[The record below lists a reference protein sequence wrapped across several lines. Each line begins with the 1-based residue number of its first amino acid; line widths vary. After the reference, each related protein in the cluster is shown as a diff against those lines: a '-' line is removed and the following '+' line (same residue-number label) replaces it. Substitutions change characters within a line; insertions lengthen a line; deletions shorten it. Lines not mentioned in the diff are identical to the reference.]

1 MGKLIRKLL
10 QAVLA
15 LLFSLAVFSQ
25 KFAYPSFNNSFKSVD
40 DLLPSKWFLK
50 DSAIGDL
57 NGDNIA
63 DLVAVA
69 EWKDTIEELRPDNT
83 VNLGSPRILLI
94 FFKNSQTGNFDL
106 VLQHNSFIIRY
117 GEGGMDPEAY
127 RKVSIENKVL
137 DIYYELLRGHAEY
150 KFRYQENDFYLIGA
164 TTGGESGGQIDYWD
178 INFMT
183 KKAKHEWGGISD
195 EKMKTKWVT
204 VPVQRLKKLKELTM
218 QFAWEVMPYVFI

>member
-1 MGKLIRKLL
+1 MRNLTGRLLLIILT
-10 QAVLA
+10 
-15 LLFSLAVFSQ
+15 SLSSCASFSQ
-25 KFAYPSFNNSFKSVD
+25 EFAYPSFNRSIRNMD
-40 DLLPSKWFLK
+40 DLLPSNWFLK
-50 DSAIGDL
+50 DSAAGDL

-94 FFKNSQTGNFDL
+94 FFRNSATGNFDL

-127 RKVSIENKVL
+127 GKVSIKNKVL
-137 DIYYELLRGHAEY
+137 DIFYSLMHGQADY
-150 KFRYQENDFYLIGA
+150 KFRYQQNDFYLIGA
-164 TTGGESGGQIDYWD
+164 MNSGVGGGQINSWD
-178 INFMT
+178 INFLT
-183 KKAKHEWGGISD
+183 KKAKHEWGEITD
-195 EKMKTKWVT
+195 EKMNIKWVN
-204 VPVQRLKKLKELTM
+204 VPVQQLKKLKDLKM